1 MNRMVTV
8 IAMAGLLLVG
18 GAGGCRGP
26 GQPALT
32 RRQMLT
38 QVIGC
43 MKKRMSASRTISYNE
58 AAKVCKDQLKQSD
71 SSSAPLVAADTPAKP

>member
-8 IAMAGLLLVG
+8 IAVAVLLLV
-18 GAGGCRGP
+18 AAQASAVDT

-43 MKKRMSASRTISYNE
+43 MKKRMSASRTISYIE
-58 AAKVCKDQLKQSD
+58 AAKACKEQLRPSE
-71 SSSAPLVAADTPAKP
+71 SAAALVAADTPAKP

>member
-1 MNRMVTV
+1 MNRMVRV
-8 IAMAGLLLVG
+8 IAMGGLLLV
-18 GAGGCRGP
+18 AAQAVAVDT

-32 RRQMLT
+32 KRQMVT

-58 AAKVCKDQLKQSD
+58 AARVCKDQLKQSD
-71 SSSAPLVAADTPAKP
+71 SAGPLVAADTPAKP

>member
-8 IAMAGLLLVG
+8 VAMTGLLLMAVQ
-18 GAGGCRGP
+18 AFAVDT

-38 QVIGC
+38 QIIGC
-43 MKKRMSASRTISYNE
+43 MKKRMSASRTISYNQ
-58 AAKVCKDQLKQSD
+58 AARACKDELKQGD
-71 SSSAPLVAADTPAKP
+71 SSSGPLVAADTPAKP